1 MNKNHSFIGSNVA
14 LITPMFADGA
24 VDYEALNHLIDF
36 HIDSGTSSIVAVG
49 TTGESATVGVKEH
62 LKIIDHTV
70 KYAAKRIP
78 IIAGTGANSTSEA
91 IELTQEAKNLGADAC
106 LLVTPYYNKPTQEGL
121 YQHYKKVAESVPIP
135 LIPYNVPSRTACDML
150 PETIERFLTINNI
163 VAVKEAI
170 GDLSRIKKLVDI
182 CGDKINILSGDDIT
196 SMESLLL
203 GGKGVI
209 TVTGN
214 IAPKLMH
221 LMCKAA
227 IDGDRSLAN
236 SYNEK
241 LLGLHEN
248 LFLESNPIPAKWAL
262 CKMGLIEKGIRLPLT
277 WFSEIHHE
285 KLLKA
290 MELAE
295 VK

>member
-1 MNKNHSFIGSNVA
+1 MFTGSMVA
-14 LITPMFADGA
+14 VATPMHEDGS
-24 VDYEALNHLIDF
+24 VDYEGYERLIDF
-36 HIDSGTSSIVAVG
+36 HLKNNTDALVPVG
-49 TTGESATVGVKEH
+49 TTGESATLDHDEH
-62 LKIIDHTV
+62 CKVVRFVVDKIANRMPV
-70 KYAAKRIP
+70 
-78 IIAGTGANSTSEA
+78 IAGTGANSTLEA
-91 IELTQEAKNLGADAC
+91 VTLTQFAHKAGADAC

-182 CGDKINILSGDDIT
+182 CGNKINILSGDDIT

-227 IDGDRSLAN
+227 INGDRTLAN

-262 CKMGLIEKGIRLPLT
+262 YKMGLIEKGIRLPLT
-277 WFSEIHHE
+277 WFSDTHHE

-295 VK
+295 V

>member
-1 MNKNHSFIGSNVA
+1 MFTGSMVA
-14 LITPMFADGA
+14 IATPMHADGS
-24 VDYEALNHLIDF
+24 VDYKSYDRLIDF
-36 HIDSGTSSIVAVG
+36 HLQNNTDALVPVG
-49 TTGESATVGVKEH
+49 TTGESATLDHDEH
-62 LKIIDHTV
+62 CKVVRFVVEKI
-70 KYAAKRIP
+70 ANRIP
-78 IIAGTGANSTSEA
+78 VIAGTGANSTLEA
-91 IELTQEAKNLGADAC
+91 VTLTQFAHKAGADAC

-295 VK
+295 VKWEF

>member
-1 MNKNHSFIGSNVA
+1 MFTGSMVA
-14 LITPMFADGA
+14 IATPMHADGS
-24 VDYEALNHLIDF
+24 VDYKSYDRLIDF
-36 HIDSGTSSIVAVG
+36 HLQNNTDALVPVG
-49 TTGESATVGVKEH
+49 TTGESATLDHDEH
-62 LKIIDHTV
+62 CKVVRFVVEKI
-70 KYAAKRIP
+70 ANRIP
-78 IIAGTGANSTSEA
+78 VIAGTGANSTLEA
-91 IELTQEAKNLGADAC
+91 VTLTQFAHKAGADAC

-182 CGDKINILSGDDIT
+182 CGDKINIFSGDDIT

-241 LLGLHEN
+241 LIGLHEN

>member
-1 MNKNHSFIGSNVA
+1 MFTGSMVA
-14 LITPMFADGA
+14 IATPMHADGS
-24 VDYEALNHLIDF
+24 VDYESYDRLIDF
-36 HIDSGTSSIVAVG
+36 HLQNNTDALVPVG
-49 TTGESATVGVKEH
+49 TTGESATLDHDEH
-62 LKIIDHTV
+62 CKVVRFVVEKI
-70 KYAAKRIP
+70 ANRIP
-78 IIAGTGANSTSEA
+78 VIAGTGANSTLEA
-91 IELTQEAKNLGADAC
+91 VTLTQFAHKAGADAC

-182 CGDKINILSGDDIT
+182 CGDKINIFSGDDIT

-241 LLGLHEN
+241 LIGLHEN